1 MEYFL
6 INPFTTDEKRRV
18 VCITKMKHTFEDENG
33 KFTKGIYEMLECSK
47 LEHYG
52 YPYNE
57 KEILGGFIVDLNHYT
72 YPSQSYFG
80 YKLGV
85 DVDGDTIYRFL
96 GGKSLFY
103 TESNHSEE
111 EVYEFLKD
119 ILYFPKDEMENILVG
134 DTIRRYSDLITFK
147 PNSIFPT
154 PYYPP
159 SLEEI
164 IQQRLQQSEF
174 I

>member
-1 MEYFL
+1 M
-6 INPFTTDEKRRV
+6 
-18 VCITKMKHTFEDENG
+18 
-33 KFTKGIYEMLECSK
+33 
-47 LEHYG
+47 
-52 YPYNE
+52 
-57 KEILGGFIVDLNHYT
+57 
-72 YPSQSYFG
+72 
-80 YKLGV
+80 
-85 DVDGDTIYRFL
+85 
-96 GGKSLFY
+96 FY

-134 DTIRRYSDLITFK
+134 DTIRRYSDMITFK

-154 PYYPP
+154 PYYLP